1 MDYRLL
7 AEGEKI
13 QRGDEVLMDDAET
26 WERVPFGK
34 GESVGETWV
43 IGVEWNG
50 RAMKPFRRQM

>member
-1 MDYRLL
+1 MAYRLL

-26 WERVPFGK
+26 WESVPFGK
-34 GESVGETWV
+34 GESVGETWC